1 MPLCQSWTIGFTA
14 SFDVLMCSMSLNKF
28 KSCPFFEVVWG
39 LEVLPFQSFGI
50 NITGSV
56 LNFNFNAILLRV
68 FEMKLVFMNLICP
81 KMYARLFD

>member
-1 MPLCQSWTIGFTA
+1 M
-14 SFDVLMCSMSLNKF
+14 
-28 KSCPFFEVVWG
+28 VWG